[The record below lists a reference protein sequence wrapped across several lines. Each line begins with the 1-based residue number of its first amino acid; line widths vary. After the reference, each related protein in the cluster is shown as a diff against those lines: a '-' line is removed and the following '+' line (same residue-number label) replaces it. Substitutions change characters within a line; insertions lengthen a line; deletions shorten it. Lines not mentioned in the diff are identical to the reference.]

1 MSSPMFADETRVMD
15 NWSKLLSPR
24 QHEIA
29 LLIGRGLR
37 NREIARE
44 LGLSEGTVKQHNHSI
59 FMKLRTRRRN
69 MHILLASGRAVA

>member
-1 MSSPMFADETRVMD
+1 MFLDETRLMD
-15 NWSKLLSPR
+15 DWSKLLSPR
-24 QHEIA
+24 EHEVA

-59 FMKLRTRRRN
+59 FMKLRTRRRH
-69 MHILLASGRAVA
+69 MCILVAGGRPVA

>member
-1 MSSPMFADETRVMD
+1 MFADETRVMD

-29 LLIGRGLR
+29 LLIGRGLK
-37 NREIARE
+37 NKEIARE

-69 MHILLASGRAVA
+69 MCILLAGGRAVA